1 MGEYISQFVSYLKE
15 RNLSPHTIKVY
26 NSNLIE
32 FWEFIGR
39 NKFSIK
45 AIKREEIRTFLFSLS
60 EKNNQP
66 ITRRAKLTTIRSF
79 FRYLEDEDVI
89 KHNPT
94 KNLPSPKV
102 AIKEPAFLQEGEIRK
117 LLQTVQKDKNK
128 RGEVAIR
135 ILVETGF
142 RLSELTNL
150 SVGDVDTQGKTI
162 RVRRKGNVEQ
172 IVPINTGL
180 STLIKGFVKKK
191 DAETPIIANRMG
203 ARMTQRRIAIMVGGY
218 LKKAKVDR
226 AGISVHSFRHSF
238 CVRLLQK
245 KVNLKTIQMLC
256 NHSSIATTERYLH
269 IANPE
274 LRAGMKMAEV
284 L

>member
-1 MGEYISQFVSYLKE
+1 MGEYINQFVSYLKE

-39 NKFSIK
+39 RKFSVK
-45 AIKREEIRTFLFSLS
+45 AIKREDIRTFLFSLS

-79 FRYLEDEDVI
+79 FRYLEDENVI
-89 KHNPT
+89 KFNPT
-94 KNLPSPKV
+94 KNLPSPRV
-102 AIKEPAFLQEGEIRK
+102 AMKEPAFLQEAEIRK
-117 LLQTVQKDKNK
+117 LLHTVRRDK
-128 RGEVAIR
+128 RAEMAVR

-150 SVGDVDTQGKTI
+150 SVGDVDTKGKTI

-180 STLIKGFVKKK
+180 SKLIKCFVKRK

-203 ARMTQRRIAIMVGGY
+203 ERMTQRRVAIMVGSY

-226 AGISVHSFRHSF
+226 PGISVHSFRHSF

>member
-39 NKFSIK
+39 KESSVK
-45 AIKREEIRTFLFSLS
+45 AIKREEIRTFLFSLT

-66 ITRRAKLTTIRSF
+66 ITRRAKLTTLRSF
-79 FRYLEDEDVI
+79 FRYLEDENII
-89 KHNPT
+89 KYNPT
-94 KNLPSPKV
+94 KNLPSPRV
-102 AIKEPAFLQEGEIRK
+102 AMKEPIYLSEGEIRK

-150 SVGDVDTQGKTI
+150 SVGDIDTQGKTI
-162 RVRRKGNVEQ
+162 RVRRKGNREQ

-180 STLIKGFVKKK
+180 SKLIRCFVKKK
-191 DAETPIIANRMG
+191 DAETPIIANRVG
-203 ARMTQRRIAIMVGGY
+203 ARMTQRRVAIMVGSY

-256 NHSSIATTERYLH
+256 NHSSIATTEKYLH